1 MGKISKQRFNLSKTD
16 RWIIYSI
23 LFVPLSILFYIM
35 IRGFFFNP
43 KSYRD
48 NFLESRQE
56 YDFHGIVDSIYRQKY
71 NHNIMTLISKN
82 KTKKFTVDRE
92 WEHKFQMGDSIS
104 KHRGSLLVE
113 HYRNGQLV
121 ETLNYADLR
130 KEK

>member
-1 MGKISKQRFNLSKTD
+1 MGKMSKQGFNLSKTD

-23 LFVPLSILFYIM
+23 LFVPLSILFFIM

-43 KSYRD
+43 KSHRD
-48 NFLESRQE
+48 IFLESRQE
-56 YDFHGIVDSIYRQKY
+56 YDFHGTVDSIYRQKY
-71 NHNIMTLISKN
+71 NHNILTLKAASGI
-82 KTKKFTVDRE
+82 FEVEAE
-92 WEHKFQMGDSIS
+92 WQNKFQLGDSIS

-121 ETLNYADLR
+121 EILNYADLR